1 LEIYYR
7 YNTFSLLSFPN
18 CLGPKKMGRADL
30 VDRQEELIANQRS
43 PKGHGGGWDIT
54 IAPQGMFFLLSFFS
68 AMLW

>member
-1 LEIYYR
+1 
-7 YNTFSLLSFPN
+7 
-18 CLGPKKMGRADL
+18 MGKADL

-43 PKGHGGGWDIT
+43 TKGHGGGWDIT